1 MTLHKLWGIILE
13 NCNIRE
19 FWTAGV
25 SFKCVKRLKCI
36 LHYTLYIKQT
46 VIIFNYLFMTT
57 PLSYAF

>member
-1 MTLHKLWGIILE
+1 MTLHKLWGLMLE

-25 SFKCVKRLKCI
+25 SFKWLKCI
-36 LHYTLYIKQT
+36 LHYTLYVKQIM
-46 VIIFNYLFMTT
+46 IIFNYLFMIT